1 MGKKDRKRGAKVPK
15 PASLPRFIAEE
26 SLLTALRADSSPF
39 QSPPHSVTLSQDNLL
54 CLSTAFVDY
63 RLRELEKWAEVLNT
77 VNSKGSG
84 SFFVLSEGH
93 LVLRT
98 ASVCSTESE
107 ERALQV
113 RRIVTVHNEGLFEEM
128 KRL

>member
-1 MGKKDRKRGAKVPK
+1 MGRRAEHRG
-15 PASLPRFIAEE
+15 L
-26 SLLTALRADSSPF
+26 
-39 QSPPHSVTLSQDNLL
+39 QG
-54 CLSTAFVDY
+54 C
-63 RLRELEKWAEVLNT
+63 
-77 VNSKGSG
+77 G

-113 RRIVTVHNEGLFEEM
+113 RRIVTVHNENMEKYLGLFEEM